1 MRLQRYGK
9 HQMMPTLPVT
19 LFGPSGLFMSKMPTY
34 APEGGNERRK
44 VTTPT
49 SISLIDSYEVKSL

>member
-1 MRLQRYGK
+1 MRYGRYGK
-9 HQMMPTLPVT
+9 HKMMPTLAVT

-34 APEGGNERRK
+34 VPEGGNERRR

-49 SISLIDSYEVKSL
+49 SISLIDSYDVKSL